1 MKNGTKRK
9 ALDEQIKEKENI
21 EARKKD
27 WYYNLKKEREI
38 EKKMEDD
45 TIATLNPIVAWF
57 YQNCYLRCCKKK
69 EKYSFKAKSNS
80 KKTE

>member
-1 MKNGTKRK
+1 
-9 ALDEQIKEKENI
+9 
-21 EARKKD
+21 
-27 WYYNLKKEREI
+27 LKKEREI
-38 EKKMEDD
+38 EKKMEED

-69 EKYSFKAKSNS
+69 EKYSFKAKSNT